1 VGCCGNVVYI
11 DDIIIFSN
19 TFKEHL
25 QHLEEVF
32 KRLKQCNIV
41 IKPNKCKLIREE
53 IVYLGH
59 VVGNGVVK
67 LDPENLK
74 AIQNASLPTTLRE
87 VRSFTMLASYY
98 RRFVEN

>member
-1 VGCCGNVVYI
+1 M
-11 DDIIIFSN
+11 
-19 TFKEHL
+19 
-25 QHLEEVF
+25 EEVF

-74 AIQNASLPTTLRE
+74 AIQNVSFSTTLRE

-98 RRFVEN
+98 RRFVENFAEIATLLTDNMD